1 MWRSLLGRDFEK
13 SVNSPSAER
22 RSRLHTELTEIS
34 ETAPSRRTDASA
46 MNMRTRTIVLYTT
59 LTVAV
64 VGAGGLAYGAID
76 SSGSSST
83 KTATRLV
90 SATVGTVSQT
100 VSATGTVQ
108 PATSLDLNFV
118 NGGVLTAVK
127 VKAGDKV
134 SAGQVLATIDPASA
148 QVALESAQAAQQA
161 AQQKL
166 DQAKNPLTA
175 SQQAQAA
182 ASLAQAQAQLDAA
195 NQQLADANSPTGGG
209 SPGDVAKAQTAVNQA
224 QANLD
229 SVKAAN
235 DAKATVDPVAV
246 AQAQAALNQAVLNVT
261 NAQKNLDATT
271 LRAPSAGTISVVNF
285 SVGQTVGGGGSNPSS
300 SSSSSSGSGNSSA
313 SSGSSKAF
321 ATLLD
326 LDHMVVKVGFPEAD
340 AGKIAAGQPV
350 TLTIDS
356 LTGQRLTGTVS
367 EIDTVS
373 TVVSNVVTYNSI
385 ISFDSVPAAVKPGM
399 TANVSVVTASQ
410 DNVLSVPSAAIS
422 TTGGQSTVTVRVNG
436 KDEVRTVETGLK
448 GDGTTEISSGLNE
461 GDQVVM
467 SVGVVSSNASTR
479 NTSTQNRTGTL
490 GGGGFGGGGFGGGG
504 GFVGGGA
511 GGRG

>member
-1 MWRSLLGRDFEK
+1 
-13 SVNSPSAER
+13 
-22 RSRLHTELTEIS
+22 
-34 ETAPSRRTDASA
+34 
-46 MNMRTRTIVLYTT
+46 MNMRTRTIVLYST
-59 LTVAV
+59 LSVAV
-64 VGAGGLAYGAID
+64 VGAGGLAYGAVS
-76 SSGSSST
+76 SSGGSTT

-90 SATVGTVSQT
+90 SATVATVSQT
-100 VSATGTVQ
+100 VTATGTVQ
-108 PATSLDLNFV
+108 PASSDDLNFT

-134 SAGQVLATIDPASA
+134 TAGQVLATIDSAKA
-148 QVALESAQAAQQA
+148 QVALESAQAARGA

-166 DQAKNPLTA
+166 DQAKTPLTA

-195 NQQLADANSPTGGG
+195 RQQQADATDPA
-209 SPGDVAKAQTAVNQA
+209 DIAKAQTAVNQA

-246 AQAQAALNQAVLNVT
+246 AQAQAALNQAVLNVSD
-261 NAQKNLDATT
+261 AQKTLDATT
-271 LRAPSAGTISVVNF
+271 LKAPAAGTISAVNF
-285 SVGQTVGGGGSNPSS
+285 AVAQTVGGGGTGA
-300 SSSSSSGSGNSSA
+300 SSSSSGSSGSGSSA
-313 SSGSSKAF
+313 SSSSASKAF

-350 TLTIDS
+350 SLSIDS
-356 LTGQRLTGTVS
+356 LAGQRLTGSVT
-367 EIDTVS
+367 EIDTTS
-373 TVVSNVVTYNSI
+373 TVVSNVVTYNAI
-385 ISFDSVPAAVKPGM
+385 VSFDSVPAAVKPGM
-399 TANVSVVTASQ
+399 TASVSVITASR
-410 DNVLSVPSAAIS
+410 DNVVAVPSAAIS
-422 TTGGQSTVTVRVNG
+422 TSGGQSTVTVRTAG
-436 KDEVRTVETGLK
+436 KDQVRPVVTGLK
-448 GDGTTEISSGLNE
+448 GDGTTEVASGLND

-467 SVGVVSSNASTR
+467 SVGVVSTNTNR
-479 NTSTQNRTGTL
+479 NTGTQTRTGTVGGIGGGV

-504 GFVGGGA
+504 TA

>member
-1 MWRSLLGRDFEK
+1 
-13 SVNSPSAER
+13 
-22 RSRLHTELTEIS
+22 
-34 ETAPSRRTDASA
+34 

-64 VGAGGLAYGAID
+64 VGAGGLAYAAID
-76 SSGSSST
+76 SSGGSST

-134 SAGQVLATIDPASA
+134 TAGQVLATIDPAAA
-148 QVALESAQAAQQA
+148 QVALETAKANLAAAQEKLTQA
-161 AQQKL
+161 Q
-166 DQAKNPLTA
+166 NPTTTSAA
-175 SQQAQAA
+175 SQTQNLGQ
-182 ASLAQAQAQLDAA
+182 
-195 NQQLADANSPTGGG
+195 NQGQG
-209 SPGDVAKAQTAVNQA
+209 STDVSSTTTT
-224 QANLD
+224 
-229 SVKAAN
+229 
-235 DAKATVDPVAV
+235 TVAPAPDPVAV
-246 AQAQAALNQAVLNVT
+246 AQAQAGVHQAQLTVT
-261 NAQKNLDATT
+261 NAQKALDATT
-271 LRAPSAGTISVVNF
+271 LKAPSAGTISVVNY
-285 SVGQTVGGGGSNPSS
+285 SVGQTVGGGGNSASSS
-300 SSSSSSGSGNSSA
+300 SSSSSSGSGTG
-313 SSGSSKAF
+313 SGSSKAF

-350 TLTIDS
+350 TLSIDS

-373 TVVSNVVTYNSI
+373 TVVSNVVTYNAI

-399 TANVSVVTASQ
+399 TANVSVITASK
-410 DNVLSVPSAAIS
+410 DNVVAVPSAAIS
-422 TTGGQSTVTVRVNG
+422 TTGGASTVTVRING
-436 KDEVRTVETGLK
+436 KDVAQTVETGLK
-448 GDGTTEISSGLNE
+448 GDGTTEIVSGLNE

-467 SVGVVSSNASTR
+467 SVGVVSSNSSSSNR
-479 NTSTQNRTGTL
+479 NSSTQNRTGTF
-490 GGGGFGGGGFGGGG
+490 GGFGGGGGGFVGGGGG

>member
-195 NQQLADANSPTGGG
+195 NQQLADATNPA
-209 SPGDVAKAQTAVNQA
+209 DQAKAQTAVNQA

>member
-1 MWRSLLGRDFEK
+1 
-13 SVNSPSAER
+13 
-22 RSRLHTELTEIS
+22 
-34 ETAPSRRTDASA
+34 
-46 MNMRTRTIVLYTT
+46 MNMRTRTIVIYST

-108 PATSLDLNFV
+108 PATSLDLNFA
-118 NGGVLTAVK
+118 NGGVLTAVN

-134 SAGQVLATIDPASA
+134 NTGQVLASIDPAKA
-148 QVALESAQAAQQA
+148 KVALESAQAAQGA

-175 SQQAQAA
+175 SEQAQAA

-195 NQQLADANSPTGGG
+195 NQQLAAATSP
-209 SPGDVAKAQTAVNQA
+209 SDLAKAQTAVNQA

-261 NAQKNLDATT
+261 EAQKDLDATT
-271 LRAPSAGTISVVNF
+271 LKAPSAGTISVVNF
-285 SVGQTVGGGGSNPSS
+285 AVGQTVGGGGNSAS
-300 SSSSSSGSGNSSA
+300 SSSSSSGSA

-326 LDHMVVKVGFPEAD
+326 LDHMVVKVGFAEAD
-340 AGKIAAGQPV
+340 AGKVAAGQPA
-350 TLTIDS
+350 TLSIDS

-373 TVVSNVVTYNSI
+373 TVVSNVVTYNAI
-385 ISFDSVPAAVKPGM
+385 VAFDSVPTAVKPGM
-399 TANVSVVTASQ
+399 TANVSVITASR
-410 DNVLSVPSAAIS
+410 DNVVEVPSAAIS
-422 TTGGQSTVTVRVNG
+422 TSGGASTVTVRTNG
-436 KDEVRTVETGLK
+436 KDTVRTVETGLK
-448 GDGTTEISSGLNE
+448 GDGTTEVASGLND

-467 SVGVVSSNASTR
+467 SVGVVSTSASNR
-479 NTSTQNRTGTL
+479 NTGTQTRTGTVGGF
-490 GGGGFGGGGFGGGG
+490 GGGGFGGGGFGGGAG
-504 GFVGGGA
+504 G

>member
-1 MWRSLLGRDFEK
+1 
-13 SVNSPSAER
+13 
-22 RSRLHTELTEIS
+22 
-34 ETAPSRRTDASA
+34 
-46 MNMRTRTIVLYTT
+46 MNMRTRTIVLYST

-76 SSGSSST
+76 SSGGSST

-100 VSATGTVQ
+100 VSATGSVQ

-127 VKAGDKV
+127 VQAGQKV
-134 SAGQVLATIDPASA
+134 AAGQVLATIDPSAA
-148 QVALESAQAAQQA
+148 QVALGSAQAAQQA

-166 DQAKNPLTA
+166 DQARNPLTA

-195 NQQLADANSPTGGG
+195 NQQLAGAVSP
-209 SPGDVAKAQTAVNQA
+209 SDLAKAQTAVNQA

-235 DAKATVDPVAV
+235 DAKAAVDPVAV

-271 LRAPSAGTISVVNF
+271 LKAPSAGTISVVNF
-285 SVGQTVGGGGSNPSS
+285 SVGQAVPGGGTSTSG
-300 SSSSSSGSGNSSA
+300 SSSSSGSGSGA
-313 SSGSSKAF
+313 SSSSRAF

-340 AGKIAAGQPV
+340 AGKISAGQPV
-350 TLTIDS
+350 TLSIDA
-356 LTGQRLTGTVS
+356 LVGQRLTGTVS

-385 ISFDSVPAAVKPGM
+385 ISFDSAPAAVKPGM
-399 TANVSVVTASQ
+399 TASVSVVTASK
-410 DNVLSVPSAAIS
+410 DNVIAVPSAAIS
-422 TTGGQSTVTVRVNG
+422 TSGGNSTVTVRTNG
-436 KDEVRTVETGLK
+436 KDEVRSVETGLK
-448 GDGTTEISSGLNE
+448 GDGTTEIVSGLND

-467 SVGVVSSNASTR
+467 SVGVVSSNSSNR
-479 NTSTQNRTGTL
+479 NGTTQNRTGTL
-490 GGGGFGGGGFGGGG
+490 GGGGFGGGFGGGG
-504 GFVGGGA
+504 GGFGGGA